1 MGVALS
7 GSRHQIAK
15 PLSRNNLNTSLRPR
29 HKAPWRKNLDC
40 QVISLRPLTTIHSR
54 YGWNIERF
62 SSGPAAWT
70 SRNAGPRW
78 RFAVL
83 DEAVGGPKGYGY
95 YELLMPL
102 KAVGGPRSWGP

>member
-1 MGVALS
+1 MFCTL
-7 GSRHQIAK
+7 I
-15 PLSRNNLNTSLRPR
+15 PR
-29 HKAPWRKNLDC
+29 TRDPKSFH
-40 QVISLRPLTTIHSR
+40 
-54 YGWNIERF
+54 NIERF

>member
-1 MGVALS
+1 MRYV
-7 GSRHQIAK
+7 
-15 PLSRNNLNTSLRPR
+15 
-29 HKAPWRKNLDC
+29 KNG
-40 QVISLRPLTTIHSR
+40 IEFE
-54 YGWNIERF
+54 WNIERF

>member
-1 MGVALS
+1 MRYV
-7 GSRHQIAK
+7 
-15 PLSRNNLNTSLRPR
+15 
-29 HKAPWRKNLDC
+29 KNG
-40 QVISLRPLTTIHSR
+40 IEFE
-54 YGWNIERF
+54 WNIERF

-102 KAVGGPRSWGP
+102 KAVGGPRSSDFPHIGRAIRVN